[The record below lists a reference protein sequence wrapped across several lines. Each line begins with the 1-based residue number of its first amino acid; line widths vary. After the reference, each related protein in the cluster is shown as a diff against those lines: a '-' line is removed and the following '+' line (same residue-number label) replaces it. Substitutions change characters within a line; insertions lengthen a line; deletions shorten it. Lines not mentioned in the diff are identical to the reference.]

1 MPSPLLVAHGL
12 LNTNFVTAKKVA
24 AFNALHRMHYACDTT
39 GGAFTVQLPAQRFP
53 GMTIVFFDYS
63 SNFDVANLTVSN
75 NGGKIMGFED
85 SYVLNQKNQSRMFTY
100 IDDNK
105 GWLVR

>member
-1 MPSPLLVAHGL
+1 MIALHLAHG
-12 LNTNFVTAKKVA
+12 NSNRGTVTRSVQSS
-24 AFNALHRMHYACDTT
+24 AFLALDQSIYPIDTL
-39 GGAFTVQLPAQRFP
+39 GGAFTVQLPALRYP
-53 GMTIVFFDYS
+53 GMAIVFFDYS

-100 IDDNK
+100 IDDSK

>member
-1 MPSPLLVAHGL
+1 MIALHMAHGD
-12 LNTNFVTAKKVA
+12 TNRGLITRLVQTSAFTA
-24 AFNALHRMHYACDTT
+24 LDQSTYPIDTT

-85 SYVLNQKNQSRMFTY
+85 SYVLNQKNQSRLFTY
-100 IDDNK
+100 IDDVK